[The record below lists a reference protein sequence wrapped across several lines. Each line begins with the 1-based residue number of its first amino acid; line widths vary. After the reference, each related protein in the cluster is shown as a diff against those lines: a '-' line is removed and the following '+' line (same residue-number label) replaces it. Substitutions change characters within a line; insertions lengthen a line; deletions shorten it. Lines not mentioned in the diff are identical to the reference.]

1 MDWLGGRC
9 RCCVVIKFRA
19 GRRTRFRSLSRGL
32 SIFFLLPKE
41 AMKNNLTVM
50 HLPLIDLP
58 HRSILRKALLTSHG
72 VLTVE
77 HALVN
82 GPFGLGTES
91 VIVKICI
98 SRLEARLLL
107 LMLHKTNSTF
117 LFFVCKNQISNG

>member
-1 MDWLGGRC
+1 
-9 RCCVVIKFRA
+9 
-19 GRRTRFRSLSRGL
+19 
-32 SIFFLLPKE
+32 
-41 AMKNNLTVM
+41 MKNNLTVM

-58 HRSILRKALLTSHG
+58 HRSMLRKALLASHG

-82 GPFGLGTES
+82 GPFGLGSES
-91 VIVKICI
+91 VVVKICI

>member
-1 MDWLGGRC
+1 MDWLGGRY
-9 RCCVVIKFRA
+9 RCCVVINFRA
-19 GRRTRFRSLSRGL
+19 GRWTRFRSLSRGL

-58 HRSILRKALLTSHG
+58 HRSMLRKALLASHG

-82 GPFGLGTES
+82 GPFGLGSES
-91 VIVKICI
+91 VVVKICI

-107 LMLHKTNSTF
+107 LMLHKKKQYV
-117 LFFVCKNQISNG
+117 FVFRL